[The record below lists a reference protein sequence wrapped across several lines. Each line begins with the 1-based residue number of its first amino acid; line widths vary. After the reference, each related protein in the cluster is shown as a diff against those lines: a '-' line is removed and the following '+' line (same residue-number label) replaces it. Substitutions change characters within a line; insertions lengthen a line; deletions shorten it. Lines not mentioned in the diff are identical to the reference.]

1 MYYTRLAVQCD
12 SEFTEILIAEVA
24 ETGFDTFQETATGFE
39 AFAEQEHYDGGLLE
53 EIRQR
58 YNHLHI
64 LKFEF
69 SRVEK
74 ENWNEQWEKSFNP
87 VIVEDKCIVRA
98 EFHKIEKDYPYEIII
113 TPKMSF
119 GTGHHATTW
128 LMLKLQMETDHTGK
142 RVMDA
147 GCGTCILSIM
157 AEKRGAAFT
166 EAFDIDEWSTVN
178 GKENLENNSCSRIRL
193 RQGTVR
199 TLFFDEH
206 FDIILANINK
216 NILLDEIKDYSIH
229 LKKNGILLLSGFYT
243 SDVQDLAKRAEKF
256 NLKFER
262 QIEKDGWCAMT
273 LCKA

>member
-58 YNHLHI
+58 YNHIHI